1 MLRDIGTSCDWVQSG
16 YAETLGAMFAL
27 VQYFIAMDGDA

>member
-1 MLRDIGTSCDWVQSG
+1 MLRDIGTSCDCVQSG
-16 YAETLGAMFAL
+16 YAETLGGIFVL